1 MTIRVL
7 FFAHLRERCGREARV
22 EVAEGTSIAD
32 LWTQLRAQH
41 PVLQDASVRFAL
53 NCVYVDTAEVLH
65 DNDELALIPP
75 VSGGS
80 MTTGAHDSY
89 LITGA
94 TIDVAAVLAAVTEAR
109 AGGIA
114 LFVGTT
120 RDENDGRRVV
130 RLEYEAYEDM
140 AIREMRAIG
149 AEMRQRWPLV
159 AVAMVHRVGIVPLA
173 EVSVAIAVS
182 SPHRDEAFAACRH
195 GIDRLKAL
203 VPIWKK
209 EYYADG
215 SRWIGACH
223 ADPSHTPGAQ
233 ASARQAAA
241 HAHEGA
247 G

>member
-7 FFAHLRERCGREARV
+7 FFAYLRERCGREARV
-22 EVAEGTSIAD
+22 EVPEGTSIAG
-32 LWTQLRAQH
+32 LWTQLRGQH
-41 PVLQDASVRFAL
+41 PVLEEATVRFAL
-53 NCVYVDTAEVLH
+53 NCVYVDKAEVLH

-80 MTTGAHDSY
+80 MAAVARDGAHNSY
-89 LITGA
+89 LITGDA
-94 TIDVAAVLAAVTEAR
+94 IDVAAVLAAVTDPG

-114 LFVGTT
+114 LFIGTT

-130 RLEYEAYEDM
+130 RLEYEAYQDM
-140 AIREMRAIG
+140 AIREMTAIG
-149 AEMRQRWPLV
+149 TEMRQRWPLLG
-159 AVAMVHRVGIVPLA
+159 VAMAHRIGVVPIA
-173 EVSVAIAVS
+173 EASVAIAVS

-215 SRWIGACH
+215 SRWIGSCH
-223 ADPSHTPGAQ
+223 DDHSHASGAH
-233 ASARQAAA
+233 ASGA
-241 HAHEGA
+241 HAHEGTE
-247 G
+247 

>member
-7 FFAHLRERCGREARV
+7 FFAYLRERCGREARV
-22 EVAEGTSIAD
+22 EVPEGASIAD

-41 PVLQDASVRFAL
+41 PVLQDATVRFAL
-53 NCVYVDTAEVLH
+53 NCVYVDKTQVLH
-65 DNDELALIPP
+65 DDDELALIPP

-80 MTTGAHDSY
+80 MAAVAHDGVHDSY
-89 LITGA
+89 LITSEA
-94 TIDVAAVLAAVTEAR
+94 IDVAAVLAAVTDAR

-159 AVAMVHRVGIVPLA
+159 GVAMVHRIGVVPTA
-173 EVSVAIAVS
+173 ETSVAIAVS

-215 SRWIGACH
+215 SRWIGSCH
-223 ADPSHTPGAQ
+223 ADQVIERLERIEPNA
-233 ASARQAAA
+233 
-241 HAHEGA
+241 
-247 G
+247 